1 MVIRTLIR
9 GCLAVVLLGVS
20 ATAQQSGSRDM
31 TNPFFSEFSTP
42 FQTPPFSLIK
52 NEHFMP
58 AFIEGMKAQRAE
70 IEAIVSNSQPASFEN
85 TIVALDRSGELL
97 GKVSSTFFALRSAN
111 TTDVIQRIA
120 QDVTPLLTK
129 HRDDIN
135 LNEPLFER
143 VKAVYAHREQ
153 ATLTTEQRKLLDDV
167 YKGFVRGGADL
178 APVKKDRFRKV
189 NEDLSMLSLKYA
201 ENVLQETNAF
211 LLVIDNKEDLAGLP
225 QSVIDAAAEAAVQA
239 KKPGAWVFTTKT
251 PSMIPFLQYATNRD
265 LREQLYTAYI
275 MRGDNNDEYDN
286 KTIAAQIAAL
296 RVERSNL
303 LGYKTFADYSLE
315 RNMAKTSQTVYE
327 FLDKLWKPA
336 LAIAKKERDE
346 MQTLIKSEGATFQL
360 RAWDWWYY
368 AERVRKAK
376 YDLDENELRPYFLME
391 NVRKGVFDLATRLY
405 GIQFVKRADIA
416 VYNDEVEVFEVK
428 EKDGTHIGILY
439 TDYFPRGGKR
449 SGAWCGSFRRQS
461 WKDGAKITPLVYNV
475 GNFSRPTADIPS
487 LLSQD
492 EVATLFHEFGHALDN
507 LLEHTTYRGLS
518 LPGDFVELPSQI
530 MENWAFEPE
539 VLRSYARHY
548 RTNEVIPQDLIDKIV
563 KSNKFNQGFA
573 TVEYLAACYLDMD
586 WHSLTS
592 TKPVETNAFET
603 ASLNRIGLIPE
614 IASRYRTTYFQHIFS
629 GGYSAGYYYYIWAEI
644 LDADAFE
651 AFKENGLFD
660 QKTAHA
666 FREYILARGTA
677 DDAMKQYERFRGKE
691 PSIEPLLKRRGLE

>member
-1 MVIRTLIR
+1 MHIRTFIR
-9 GCLAVVLLGVS
+9 GCLALVLWGMPAS
-20 ATAQQSGSRDM
+20 AQQSGSRDM

-58 AFIEGMKAQRAE
+58 AFIEGLKEQRAE
-70 IEAIVSNSQPASFEN
+70 IDAIASDPRPPTFEN
-85 TIVALDRSGELL
+85 TIAALDQSGELL

-111 TTDVIQRIA
+111 TSDDIQKIA
-120 QDVTPLLTK
+120 QEVTPLLTK

-135 LNEPLFER
+135 LNETLFER
-143 VKAVYAHREQ
+143 VKAVYAAREQ
-153 ATLTTEQRKLLDDV
+153 AALTTEQMKLLDDV
-167 YKGFVRGGADL
+167 YKGFIRGGADL
-178 APVKKDRFRKV
+178 APVKKERFRKV
-189 NEDLSMLSLKYA
+189 NEDLSVLSLKYA
-201 ENVLQETNAF
+201 DNVLKETNGF
-211 LLVIDNKEDLAGLP
+211 LLVIDKKEDLAGLP
-225 QSVIDAAAEAAVQA
+225 QSVIDAAGETAVQA
-239 KKPGAWVFTTKT
+239 KKPGTWVFTTKT
-251 PSMIPFLQYATNRD
+251 PSIVPFLQYASNRA
-265 LREQLYTAYI
+265 LREKLYTAYI
-275 MRGDNNDEYDN
+275 MRGDNNNEFN
-286 KTIAAQIAAL
+286 TKSIAAQIAAL
-296 RVERSNL
+296 RVERANL

-315 RNMAKTSQTVYE
+315 RNMAKTPQAVYD

-336 LAIAKKERDE
+336 LANAKKERDE
-346 MQTLIKSEGATFQL
+346 MQALIKQEGGNFTLQ
-360 RAWDWWYY
+360 AWDWWYY

-376 YDLDENELRPYFLME
+376 YDLDENELRSYFLME

-405 GIQFVKRADIA
+405 GIQFVKRTDIA

-428 EKDGTHIGILY
+428 EQDGTHIGILY
-439 TDYFPRGGKR
+439 TDYYPRGGKR

-461 WKDGAKITPLVYNV
+461 WKDGALITPLVYNV
-475 GNFSRPTADIPS
+475 GNFSRPTADLPS

-507 LLEHTTYRGLS
+507 LFERTAYRGLS

-539 VLRSYARHY
+539 MLRSYARHFK
-548 RTNEVIPQDLIDKIV
+548 TGEVIPQSLVDKIV
-563 KSNKFNQGFA
+563 KSSKFNQGFA

-592 TKPVETNAFET
+592 AKPVDANAFEA

-629 GGYSAGYYYYIWAEI
+629 GGYSAGYYYYVWAEV

-660 QKTAHA
+660 QKTASA
-666 FREYILARGTA
+666 FREYVLARGTA
-677 DDAMKQYERFRGKE
+677 DDAMKQYERFRGRK